1 MYFPN
6 AGFEPNRGCKNRWKF
21 YFFRRG
27 FFADFFADLDDG
39 GGGHASI
46 FRSPSSNPSP
56 FVGMPIGFGME
67 Q

>member
-1 MYFPN
+1 MLKPL
-6 AGFEPNRGCKNRWKF
+6 EF

-46 FRSPSSNPSP
+46 FLSPSSNPSP
-56 FVGMPIGFGME
+56 FVGMPIGFGMSD
-67 Q
+67 